1 MRARIVRILAEM
13 VVVFVGVYAAFALDQ
28 YRERKQET
36 ERRRQILLALE
47 KDFSASQETLDEAVP
62 QIAQVVDSVLSA
74 YDRGEKPEIG
84 HLAGSVTF
92 RSGTWDAMLA
102 SGGVELLDIDL
113 ILKVEDY
120 YETVQSLQEAS
131 AEGRRMSSE
140 LILPVIDQGNSVFY
154 EAKGG
159 KLKSKFRWYMSSL
172 RDYRTRIMTL
182 TEKNR
187 DILEMVRNRL
197 DGGDQKNSR
206 D

>member
-1 MRARIVRILAEM
+1 M
-13 VVVFVGVYAAFALDQ
+13 GVSAAFALDQ
-28 YRERKQET
+28 YRDIRRES

-47 KDFSASQETLDEAVP
+47 KDFAASQQTLDQAVP
-62 QIAQVVDSVLSA
+62 QMTQIVDSIVVA
-74 YDRGEKPEIG
+74 YERGDRPEIG
-84 HLAGSVTF
+84 HLAATITF

-102 SGGVELLDIDL
+102 SGGTEILDVDL

-131 AEGRRMSSE
+131 AEGRRMSTE

-154 EAKGG
+154 EAEGG
-159 KLKSKFRWYMSSL
+159 KLKSKFSWYMSSL
-172 RDYRTRIMTL
+172 RDYRTGIVTL

-187 DILEMVRNRL
+187 DILKMVRNRL
-197 DGGDQKNSR
+197 NGGDADSSG